1 MGGGKIKF
9 SFGWSIPTSHGC
21 HKAGRVMQYRPYC
34 RGAFCHLLTPGTAPC
49 SHCLQVQNC
58 FRLLVALKLQGFLI
72 HSWWVFKTLYTINLT
87 LPNMLIFSLQL
98 HNIGNFAKKNKSQES
113 IYQMLQSQSESQ
125 SHEDPTE
132 NQVLT
137 FSSLLWSSPNHACF
151 LLTSC
156 TFSLNTCSSIQQP
169 HPWTSCNSLSLNKYG
184 GLKKMINKAV
194 WPWEIQM
201 VIQLPW

>member
-9 SFGWSIPTSHGC
+9 SFGRSIPTSHGC

-87 LPNMLIFSLQL
+87 LPNTLIFSLQL
-98 HNIGNFAKKNKSQES
+98 HNIGNFAKKTNRRSQFIKCYRANQKVNLMRTQLKTKCS
-113 IYQMLQSQSESQ
+113 PSLVFCDPPPIMLVFCL
-125 SHEDPTE
+125 HPA
-132 NQVLT
+132 
-137 FSSLLWSSPNHACF
+137 HF
-151 LLTSC
+151 L
-156 TFSLNTCSSIQQP
+156 
-169 HPWTSCNSLSLNKYG
+169 
-184 GLKKMINKAV
+184 
-194 WPWEIQM
+194 
-201 VIQLPW
+201 